1 MPTLPAFIMHPL
13 PRVLDLRRLVA
24 TKSAFLLGPRQTGKS
39 TLIKQSLGDCRCY
52 NLLLSDVFLRLSQ
65 RPSRLREEVQP
76 GDSLIV
82 IDEVQ
87 KLPIL
92 LDEVQSLIED
102 RGLRFLLTGS
112 SARRLFARGV
122 NLLGGRARM
131 KTLHPFTRQE
141 LGASFSLTR
150 ALETGLLPSIFFS
163 DDPRADLEA
172 YVGQYLKEEIAAEAA
187 VRNLPAFSRFL
198 PVAGLSNGRLIN
210 YTNIAN
216 DAQVPRATVQEY
228 FQILRDTLVGV
239 DLPAWKQTV
248 KRKPISTSKFFF
260 FDVGVA
266 CHLQQRRHLAAGT
279 PEFGETFEAFFHHE
293 LRTYCDY
300 EGPFPLHY
308 WRSTSGFEVDF
319 ILADRTAI
327 EVKAKENVA
336 DHDLRGLHALC
347 EEAEMSHA
355 IVASLEPVP
364 RRVGRIEILPW
375 SMVLE
380 RLWAGDFTR

>member
-1 MPTLPAFIMHPL
+1 MKPI
-13 PRVLDLRRLVA
+13 PRALDLRQLTA

-39 TLIKQSLGDCRCY
+39 TMVRQSFADCRCY
-52 NLLLSDVFLRLSQ
+52 NLLHTDVFLRLSQ
-65 RPSRLREEVQP
+65 RPARLREELLP
-76 GDSLIV
+76 TDSLVV

-92 LDEVQSLIED
+92 LDEVQALIDE
-102 RGLRFLLTGS
+102 RGVRFLLTGS
-112 SARRLFARGV
+112 SARRLRARGV

-131 KTLHPFTRQE
+131 HTLHPFSWRE
-141 LGASFSLTR
+141 LGERFSLPR
-150 ALETGLLPSIFFS
+150 ALESGLLPSIYFS
-163 DDPRADLEA
+163 DDPRSDLEA

-187 VRNLPAFSRFL
+187 VRSLPAFSRFL

-228 FQILRDTLVGV
+228 FQILRDTLIGV
-239 DLPAWKQTV
+239 DLPAWKQSI
-248 KRKPISTSKFFF
+248 KRKPIATSKFYF

-266 CHLQQRRHLAAGT
+266 HHLQQRRHLAPGT
-279 PEFGETFEAFFHHE
+279 PEYGEAFEAFFHHE

-300 EGPFPLHY
+300 AGPHALHY

-319 ILADRTAI
+319 ILDDHVAI
-327 EVKAKENVA
+327 EVKAKPIVG
-336 DHDLRGLHALC
+336 DQDLRGLRAIR
-347 EEAEMSHA
+347 EEGTISKA

-364 RRVGRIEILPW
+364 RRVDGIEILPW
-375 SMVLE
+375 ETVLE
-380 RLWAGDFTR
+380 RLWSGDLTTGPRRGAK

>member
-1 MPTLPAFIMHPL
+1 MKQVSRA
-13 PRVLDLRRLVA
+13 LDLGRFVA

-39 TLIKQSLGDCRCY
+39 TLIGQALSDYRSY
-52 NLLLSDVFLRLSQ
+52 NLLHTDVFLRLSQ
-65 RPSRLREEVQP
+65 RPARLREEVRP
-76 GDSLIV
+76 TDSLIV

-92 LDEVQSLIED
+92 LDEVQSLIDE

-131 KTLHPFTRQE
+131 KTLHPFTSQE
-141 LGASFSLTR
+141 LGNDFSLSK
-150 ALETGLLPSIFFS
+150 ALETGLIPGIYFS

-210 YTNIAN
+210 YANIAN

-228 FQILRDTLVGV
+228 FQILRDTLIGA

-248 KRKPISTSKFFF
+248 KRKPITTSKFFF

-293 LRTYCDY
+293 LRSYCDY
-300 EGPFPLHY
+300 HGPFSLHY

-319 ILADRTAI
+319 ILDDRTAI
-327 EVKAKENVA
+327 EVKAKNVVG
-336 DHDLRGLHALC
+336 DHDLRGLRALC
-347 EEAEMSHA
+347 EEANLAHF
-355 IVASLEPVP
+355 IVASFEPVP
-364 RRVGRIEILPW
+364 RRIGRIEILPW
-375 SMVLE
+375 QLVLE
-380 RLWAGDFTR
+380 RLWAGELTR

>member
-1 MPTLPAFIMHPL
+1 MKSI
-13 PRVLDLRRLVA
+13 PRILDLRRLVA

-39 TLIKQSLGDCRCY
+39 TLVKQSFGDCRCY
-52 NLLLSDVFLRLSQ
+52 NLLHTDVFLRLSQ

-76 GDSLIV
+76 SDELVV

-92 LDEVQSLIED
+92 LDEVQSLIDD
-102 RGLRFLLTGS
+102 RGTRFLLTGS
-112 SARRLFARGV
+112 SARRLFARGG

-131 KTLHPFTRQE
+131 KTLHPFTSQE
-141 LGASFSLTR
+141 LGEGFSLPK
-150 ALETGLLPSIFFS
+150 ALQAGLLPSIYFS
-163 DDPRADLEA
+163 DDPAADLEA

-210 YTNIAN
+210 YSNIAS

-228 FQILRDTLVGV
+228 FQILRDTLIGA

-248 KRKPISTSKFFF
+248 KRKPIATSKFFF

-266 CHLQQRRHLAAGT
+266 CHLQQRRHLAPGT
-279 PEFGETFEAFFHHE
+279 REFGEAFEAFFHHE
-293 LRTYCDY
+293 LRTYGDY
-300 EGPFPLHY
+300 RGPFPLHY

-319 ILADRTAI
+319 ILDDRTAI
-327 EVKAKENVA
+327 EVKAKPVVGEQ
-336 DHDLRGLHALC
+336 DLRGLRALC
-347 EEAEMSHA
+347 EEARLAHA
-355 IVASLEPVP
+355 IVASFETVP

-375 SMVLE
+375 QTVLE
-380 RLWAGDFTR
+380 RLWAGDLTR

>member
-1 MPTLPAFIMHPL
+1 MTTVA
-13 PRVLDLRRLVA
+13 RVLDLSRIVA

-39 TLIKQSLGDCRCY
+39 TLIRQSLADCRSY
-52 NLLLSDVFLRLSQ
+52 NLLHTDVFLRLSQ
-65 RPSRLREEVQP
+65 RPARLREEVRP
-76 GDSLIV
+76 TDSLIV

-92 LDEVQSLIED
+92 LDEVQALIDE

-131 KTLHPFTRQE
+131 KTLHPFTWQE
-141 LGASFSLTR
+141 LGDEFSLSK
-150 ALETGLLPSIFFS
+150 ALHTGLLPGIYFS
-163 DDPRADLEA
+163 DDPQADLEA
-172 YVGQYLKEEIAAEAA
+172 YVGQYLKEEIAAEAT

-216 DAQVPRATVQEY
+216 DAQVPRATVQQY
-228 FQILRDTLVGV
+228 FQILRDTLIGV

-248 KRKPISTSKFFF
+248 KRKPITTSKFFF

-266 CHLQQRRHLAAGT
+266 CHLQQRRHVAAGT

-293 LRTYCDY
+293 LRSFCDY
-300 EGPFPLHY
+300 AGPFPLHY

-319 ILADRTAI
+319 ILDDRTAI
-327 EVKAKENVA
+327 EVKAKPVVGN
-336 DHDLRGLHALC
+336 HDLRGLEALC
-347 EEAEMSHA
+347 EEGNLAHA
-355 IVASLEPVP
+355 IVASFEPAA

-375 SMVLE
+375 QLVLE
-380 RLWAGDFTR
+380 RLWAGDLTR

>member
-1 MPTLPAFIMHPL
+1 MTTVA
-13 PRVLDLRRLVA
+13 RALDLSRIVA

-39 TLIKQSLGDCRCY
+39 TLIRQSLADCRSY
-52 NLLLSDVFLRLSQ
+52 NLLHTDVFLRLSQ
-65 RPSRLREEVQP
+65 RPARLREEVRP
-76 GDSLIV
+76 TDSLIV

-92 LDEVQSLIED
+92 LDEVQALIDE

-131 KTLHPFTRQE
+131 KTLHPFTWQE
-141 LGASFSLTR
+141 LGDEFSLSK
-150 ALETGLLPSIFFS
+150 ALHAGLLPGIYFS
-163 DDPRADLEA
+163 DDPQADLEA
-172 YVGQYLKEEIAAEAA
+172 YVGQYLKEEIAAEAT

-216 DAQVPRATVQEY
+216 DAQVPRATVQQY
-228 FQILRDTLVGV
+228 FQILRDTLIGV

-248 KRKPISTSKFFF
+248 KRKPITTSKFFF

-266 CHLQQRRHLAAGT
+266 CHLQQRRHVAAGT

-293 LRTYCDY
+293 LRSFCDY
-300 EGPFPLHY
+300 AGPFPLHY

-319 ILADRTAI
+319 ILDDRAAI
-327 EVKAKENVA
+327 EVKAKPVVGN
-336 DHDLRGLHALC
+336 HDLRGLEALC
-347 EEAEMSHA
+347 EEANLAHA
-355 IVASLEPVP
+355 IVASFEPTA

-375 SMVLE
+375 QLVLE
-380 RLWAGDFTR
+380 RLWAGDLTR